1 MAQTKIPIEII
12 KIHDG
17 DTIRAKLKN
26 GNEFN
31 IRLVGIDCYETSKIH
46 RAYKQAYIDKLDIND
61 VIDKGLKAKEY
72 LKELNKK
79 EKDVSFLFMGLDKY
93 NRVLGVLYFDNE
105 NINQKLVNE
114 NYCKVYEFREN

>member
-1 MAQTKIPIEII
+1 M
-12 KIHDG
+12 
-17 DTIRAKLKN
+17 LW
-26 GNEFN
+26 N
-31 IRLVGIDCYETSKIH
+31 IKIH

-79 EKDVSFLFMGLDKY
+79 EKDISFLFMGLDKY
-93 NRVLGVLYFDNE
+93 NRVLGVLYFNNE

-114 NYCKVYEFREN
+114 NYCGVYEFRE